1 MSPVILTVGD
11 TRIVACVEFVVLRLC
26 EQNRRWTLQEA
37 FTHRTLPNLELDRAS
52 YTELHSLTPTNRAKH
67 PCAHTCHAGRVQ
79 GFRRFNFAGPQMRC
93 ENPPPPRHVA
103 RGVSPSGR
111 HSAELRRQKTIKASR
126 GTHDGCGKEEENG
139 RTTMD
144 DMHGAPAGRCCR
156 QPPRQESQQ
165 PSLQVQPAKTTRERN
180 IRAAA
185 QQ

>member
-1 MSPVILTVGD
+1 MPSIHAP
-11 TRIVACVEFVVLRLC
+11 
-26 EQNRRWTLQEA
+26 
-37 FTHRTLPNLELDRAS
+37 
-52 YTELHSLTPTNRAKH
+52 
-67 PCAHTCHAGRVQ
+67 AHTSHAGRVQ
-79 GFRRFNFAGPQMRC
+79 GFRRFNFAVPQRRC

-144 DMHGAPAGRCCR
+144 DMHGAPAGRCR

-165 PSLQVQPAKTTRERN
+165 PSLQVQPAKTTRETN

-185 QQ
+185 QQATAPLLCIACLIGKRLQIPLANGSLRADDQPA